1 MELLRSS
8 EVCKLLNISRTALS
22 FYVQQGKIDVV
33 KLDNGRYDYVDES
46 VYALRNKRIH
56 KQSYLYLFTEPR
68 FIDDGLRSMNNTI
81 SALGETVDH
90 VLIDTDRYKREAL
103 NELVVAVT
111 LGRVSVIFLRNG
123 DLITDSAEEIF
134 DMFCAANEIKV
145 IKI

>member
-1 MELLRSS
+1 MRSS

-33 KLDNGRYDYVDES
+33 KLDNGRYDYVD
-46 VYALRNKRIH
+46 
-56 KQSYLYLFTEPR
+56 
-68 FIDDGLRSMNNTI
+68 MNNTI

-103 NELVVAVT
+103 KELVNAVT
-111 LGRVSVIFLRNG
+111 LGRVSVIFLRSG
-123 DLITDSAEEIF
+123 DLVTDSAEEIF
-134 DMFCAANEIKV
+134 DMFCSANEIKV